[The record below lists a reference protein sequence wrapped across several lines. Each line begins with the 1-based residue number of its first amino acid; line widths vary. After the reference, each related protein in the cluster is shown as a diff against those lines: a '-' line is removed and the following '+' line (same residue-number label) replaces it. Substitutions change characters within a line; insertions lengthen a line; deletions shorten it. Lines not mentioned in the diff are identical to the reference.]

1 MSDVEKRTSA
11 LVVCFLNNSYG
22 FFTSLQAFLNLSIMQ
37 KQQKRNKIIHKIILS
52 PISKSSKKKKKVSK
66 IPRDFLFDLGRIAHS
81 RIIFAPVIK
90 SLRNGKNTFTCLK
103 KVLRNYALCWD
114 LTFRKKMILRSN
126 SNGKTSGHNIIL
138 PGKWR
143 KDAKW
148 QILLVWGH
156 QQFRKFSRVFL
167 FILEN
172 FFIVSIWQ
180 RNITIS
186 QIENHIE
193 LHYLLKTNGNT

>member
-114 LTFRKKMILRSN
+114 LTFRKKNDSQIQFQWKNKWPQHYFTWQMKERCEVAN
-126 SNGKTSGHNIIL
+126 SFGMGTSTISKVL
-138 PGKWR
+138 TR
-143 KDAKW
+143 
-148 QILLVWGH
+148 VSFY
-156 QQFRKFSRVFL
+156 FRKFFHCIYLTKEHNYFANRKSYRTTL
-167 FILEN
+167 F
-172 FFIVSIWQ
+172 
-180 RNITIS
+180 T
-186 QIENHIE
+186 
-193 LHYLLKTNGNT
+193 